1 MDGRD
6 VYEWKVIHDGR
17 GRTPNIRANAA
28 AWTFDNALWMACGE
42 GSGLGKSSEVWK
54 FDLTTMLW
62 SRVEVLAGDG
72 QAQAQAQ
79 PPSRDGH
86 SIAWIGDGRFVLF
99 GGQGFAE
106 KNSKLGKEVDNL
118 RTQTHCKRDVLND
131 LWVFDCRRL
140 AWQAIYP
147 DGLLFPMGRRG
158 HCCLYLSS
166 QHDAAAAAAAAAA
179 VTDQMET
186 LSHHTHHSRH
196 SRRSQRNTAMAAP
209 LPLPVTSSPASPLG
223 DSVLLVF
230 GGAGIELS
238 KFTEQLYND
247 LWAYSFETNQWT
259 RPDTHGESPPGL
271 SDHRAVRQGEHM
283 IVVGGLCSHS
293 SSSSTA
299 YLNPLAVLT
308 LHLPSLTWSTVQL
321 NQSISSVN
329 LGIYAFSLIADA
341 AATSPPAPPA
351 ATTSLVIFGGNVIV
365 DPHTASISK
374 TLSRPLESDDDNLLR
389 LVTLRDRSVATV
401 RASGTAPAARYAH
414 MTFPGRQALQQVQEE
429 EEGRTASEQPLMYV
443 YGGCSIA
450 TGGYCD
456 PLIYALYH
464 YRTATPAG
472 GPLSSS
478 STTTSFALHRQS
490 QVRQSRATLRGQVN
504 RVGMAEDS
512 RLSEASLLSH
522 RAGGGGGGG
531 STGLGLGMGIGGGSS
546 IWENIQT
553 RCDSSGHRP
562 SLSTVPSPSSWQE
575 IKLSLTASHSERIFD
590 FLKPTDSTTMLAPLG
605 GGGGEA
611 FDASPSRR
619 MMTGTAGSS
628 SPLSPRRM
636 RMLSLPEFGVR
647 STQSMSRGSPFSPF
661 HLPGLST
668 PPPPATIYSSSPRLM
683 RDSINNL
690 TSSISGRSFFLL
702 DSPNSK
708 KCHPPVPSHI
718 VSVRGPRS
726 GGGGGRSHSRGG
738 LSRGGDHLAG
748 LPEEER
754 LARMEEERRE
764 RVARIKETLKPLM
777 KHQSHHHHGLSK
789 VHARETFN
797 TIFACDYPAY

>member
-6 VYEWKVIHDGR
+6 VFEWKVVHDGR

-42 GSGLGKSSEVWK
+42 GSGVGKSSEIWK
-54 FDLTTMLW
+54 FDLTAMLW
-62 SRVEVLAGDG
+62 SRVEVVTGEG
-72 QAQAQAQ
+72 QSQ

-86 SIAWIGDGRFVLF
+86 SVAWIGDGRFVLF

-166 QHDAAAAAAAAAA
+166 QHDAAPAA
-179 VTDQMET
+179 DQMET
-186 LSHHTHHSRH
+186 MSHHTFQSKH
-196 SRRSQRNTAMAAP
+196 SRRSQRNAAMAPP
-209 LPLPVTSSPASPLG
+209 LPLPVTSSLG

-247 LWAYSFETNQWT
+247 LWAYSFETNLWS
-259 RPDTHGESPPGL
+259 RPETHGESPPGL

-293 SSSSTA
+293 SISSASSTA
-299 YLNPLAVLT
+299 YLNPVAVLT

-321 NQSISSVN
+321 NQSVGSVN
-329 LGIYAFSLIADA
+329 LGIYAFSLIAE
-341 AATSPPAPPA
+341 AATSPGR
-351 ATTSLVIFGGNVIV
+351 LVVFGGNVIV

-389 LVTLRDRSVATV
+389 LVAVRERSLQSLHAG
-401 RASGTAPAARYAH
+401 GTAPAARYAH
-414 MTFPGRQALQQVQEE
+414 MTFPGHSPQGMQQEE
-429 EEGRTASEQPLMYV
+429 EEVRTGSDQPLMYV

-456 PLIYALYH
+456 PQIYALYH
-464 YRTATPAG
+464 YRSATPAA
-472 GPLSSS
+472 PLVSSS
-478 STTTSFALHRQS
+478 TTSFALHRQT
-490 QVRQSRATLRGQVN
+490 QIRQSRATLRGQVN

-512 RLSEASLLSH
+512 RLSEVSLVSNRGRSL
-522 RAGGGGGGG
+522 GGGG
-531 STGLGLGMGIGGGSS
+531 STGLGMGIGGGSS

-562 SLSTVPSPSSWQE
+562 PPSTVRSPSSWQE

-590 FLKPTDSTTMLAPLG
+590 FLKPTDSTTMLAPFG
-605 GGGGEA
+605 GGEGEA

-619 MMTGTAGSS
+619 IGSPSGFRTDSPS
-628 SPLSPRRM
+628 SLSPR

-647 STQSMSRGSPFSPF
+647 STQTMSRGSPFSPF

-668 PPPPATIYSSSPRLM
+668 MSPVSSSPRLM
-683 RDSINNL
+683 RESINNL
-690 TSSISGRSFFLL
+690 GSMSGRSFLL
-702 DSPNSK
+702 DSPNTK
-708 KCHPPVPSHI
+708 RHPPVPSHI
-718 VSVRGPRS
+718 VPIQVPRS
-726 GGGGGRSHSRGG
+726 GRMHSRGG
-738 LSRGGDHLAG
+738 RQDHLAG

-754 LARMEEERRE
+754 LARMEEERRQ
-764 RVARIKETLKPLM
+764 RVATIKETLKPLI
-777 KHQSHHHHGLSK
+777 KHRSK